1 MSSVSQVKTAIATA
15 LGRINGLRTYD
26 RQPDNV
32 NVPMAFP
39 SLRSIEYH
47 DAMAGGLT
55 THNYDVT
62 VIVGRA
68 AERSSERLLDTFLS
82 YGSGGVRWALEQDRT
97 LGGTVETS
105 IVESAGNIQTIDAND
120 TTYLAVDFRFVAM
133 TRSS

>member
-1 MSSVSQVKTAIATA
+1 MATVTDVKQAIAST
-15 LGRINGLRTYD
+15 LGTITGLRTYA

-47 DAMAGGLT
+47 NAMGNGLVT
-55 THNYDVT
+55 QNYDIT

-68 AERSSERLLDTFLS
+68 AERSAENLLDTYMA
-82 YGSGGVRWALEQDRT
+82 YGSGSIRYALEADRT

-105 IVESAGNIQTIDAND
+105 IVESAGNIQTIDASD
-120 TTYLAVDFRFVAM
+120 TTYLTVDFRFVAQ
-133 TRSS
+133 TRG

>member
-1 MSSVSQVKTAIATA
+1 MSSVSQVKQAIAAA
-15 LGRINGLRTYD
+15 LGSISGLRTYD

-47 DAMAGGLT
+47 DAMGGGLT
-55 THNYDVT
+55 TQNYDIT
-62 VIVGRA
+62 VIVGRS
-68 AERSSERLLDTFLS
+68 AERSSERLLDSYLS
-82 YGSGGVRWALEQDRT
+82 FGSGSVRYALEEDRT

-120 TTYLAVDFRFVAM
+120 TTYLTVDFRFVAM
-133 TRSS
+133 TRS

>member
-1 MSSVSQVKTAIATA
+1 MATVTDVKQAIAST
-15 LGRINGLRTYD
+15 LGTITGLRTYA

-47 DAMAGGLT
+47 NAMGNGLVT
-55 THNYDVT
+55 QNYDIT

-68 AERSSERLLDTFLS
+68 AERSAENLLDTYMA
-82 YGSGGVRWALEQDRT
+82 YGSGSIRYALEADRT

-120 TTYLAVDFRFVAM
+120 TTYLTVDFRFVAQ
-133 TRSS
+133 TRG